1 MRKLTYKD
9 FDIQGNKIRA
19 YFDADGKLV
28 FVVDYTNDGI
38 KTNVLLVI
46 NPVSNRKWDDI
57 LSNDYGIDLETV
69 RPKKDNLYQKL
80 DVDYTGLREYADLIN
95 AFENGQDIEDEL
107 NDLLSFRQA
116 AVKRIAFDR
125 LDAAQSSAEKA
136 RETIEKTNE
145 SITDLQVKLK
155 ELKAKLAS
163 QKKKIGKEP
172 TKQSAA
178 KILRTEAQIDIVN
191 DKIKRAKKRI
201 ANAEKRLLAADEE
214 IELVRRITKNDS
226 GTVKVENNTSL
237 PVKQSNNDIA
247 VIKPVEEY
255 DPETED
261 KESINETENY
271 IVNNSVNN
279 DIDFDNTADVTVD
292 AEEDEEPIKPLFDKD
307 PEILNEEIA
316 FKPINFDVDESMNSD
331 LQDTDSSNNFVN
343 TEELNKND
351 SINNNIN
358 TDNLFFT
365 PPVDKIK
372 DLEDTQKIEQ
382 DLNEDEYK
390 PLNVTPVIEENKD
403 SNEKEDNLS
412 VLDSLRAPDVVL
424 PSEKES
430 EFNKNMNNEEKIIEN
445 TSETQEVKDVSDVY
459 SDNNVRPVSPVGA
472 PVTDI
477 KNTDRKKN
485 SIFYYAL
492 LILLIVLSIFT
503 LWMYQKNSG
512 NNTVPD
518 IAAVNDTEKVTE
530 SVMPVDIPEVK
541 VNDVVEIETQPAPV
555 EPVINIVDEPEV
567 LEPVEVET
575 LKENED
581 TTNEVFI
588 DEGIELQPVTVQ
600 VLSDSDAVVEE
611 DPVVFLEPVVDN
623 SGSVDITYSP
633 FITTEQ
639 EDNKT
644 QDSVI
649 ESQQPI
655 TSSVDKPAYNVS
667 QQENMFVAGTGYE
680 TDNDFS
686 ECSGG
691 ALPDVNGCCP
701 GETFSTMSDGTYAC
715 CSDDTGECF
724 PPL

>member
-292 AEEDEEPIKPLFDKD
+292 AEEAEEPIKPLFDKD

-365 PPVDKIK
+365 PPVDEIK

-600 VLSDSDAVVEE
+600 VLSDSEAVVEE

>member
-365 PPVDKIK
+365 PPVDEIK

-686 ECSGG
+686 ECAGG

>member
-1 MRKLTYKD
+1 M
-9 FDIQGNKIRA
+9 FG
-19 YFDADGKLV
+19 
-28 FVVDYTNDGI
+28 VVLI
-38 KTNVLLVI
+38 K
-46 NPVSNRKWDDI
+46 
-57 LSNDYGIDLETV
+57 
-69 RPKKDNLYQKL
+69 
-80 DVDYTGLREYADLIN
+80 
-95 AFENGQDIEDEL
+95 
-107 NDLLSFRQA
+107 
-116 AVKRIAFDR
+116 
-125 LDAAQSSAEKA
+125 
-136 RETIEKTNE
+136 
-145 SITDLQVKLK
+145 
-155 ELKAKLAS
+155 
-163 QKKKIGKEP
+163 
-172 TKQSAA
+172 
-178 KILRTEAQIDIVN
+178 
-191 DKIKRAKKRI
+191 
-201 ANAEKRLLAADEE
+201 
-214 IELVRRITKNDS
+214 KNHDS

-292 AEEDEEPIKPLFDKD
+292 AEEAEEPIKPLFDKD

-365 PPVDKIK
+365 PPVDEIK

-518 IAAVNDTEKVTE
+518 IAAVNDT
-530 SVMPVDIPEVK
+530 
-541 VNDVVEIETQPAPV
+541 
-555 EPVINIVDEPEV
+555 
-567 LEPVEVET
+567 
-575 LKENED
+575 
-581 TTNEVFI
+581 
-588 DEGIELQPVTVQ
+588 
-600 VLSDSDAVVEE
+600 
-611 DPVVFLEPVVDN
+611 
-623 SGSVDITYSP
+623 
-633 FITTEQ
+633 
-639 EDNKT
+639 
-644 QDSVI
+644 
-649 ESQQPI
+649 
-655 TSSVDKPAYNVS
+655 
-667 QQENMFVAGTGYE
+667 
-680 TDNDFS
+680 
-686 ECSGG
+686 
-691 ALPDVNGCCP
+691 
-701 GETFSTMSDGTYAC
+701 
-715 CSDDTGECF
+715 
-724 PPL
+724 